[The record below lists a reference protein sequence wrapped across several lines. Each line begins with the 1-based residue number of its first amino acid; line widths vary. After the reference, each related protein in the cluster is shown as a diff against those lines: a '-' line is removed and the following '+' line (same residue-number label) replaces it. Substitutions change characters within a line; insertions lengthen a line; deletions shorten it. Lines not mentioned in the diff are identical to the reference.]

1 MNWVQRIVRILL
13 SHWSKV
19 HVQNGIPFS
28 SVFLGK
34 QSSNIKWIDVAC
46 KSEVCMMWFHQ
57 SQLEFKFS
65 QSHTHILFRWMCF
78 TFWAGILDVIETL
91 FVSHDSQVL
100 NLKTFHRI
108 IKKRTNKPFERK
120 SICKVNGIADIG
132 YFWILLLLRSPTI
145 LEMDVTHFCS
155 CAHTNV
161 RQKVFCTTQK
171 LMEQKQKENE
181 DDNDEE
187 EKEQVF
193 SEFRS

>member
-65 QSHTHILFRWMCF
+65 QSHTHTFCSAECASHFELVYWMSLSHWDSFCLSWF
-78 TFWAGILDVIETL
+78 TSPQFENIS
-91 FVSHDSQVL
+91 SHHKNENQQTIRTKKYLQSQW
-100 NLKTFHRI
+100 HR
-108 IKKRTNKPFERK
+108 
-120 SICKVNGIADIG
+120 G
-132 YFWILLLLRSPTI
+132 YWILLNFAIIT
-145 LEMDVTHFCS
+145 F
-155 CAHTNV
+155 TNYLGNGCDT
-161 RQKVFCTTQK
+161 F
-171 LMEQKQKENE
+171 L
-181 DDNDEE
+181 
-187 EKEQVF
+187 
-193 SEFRS
+193 